1 MQGLS
6 VRPRSPASPPEP
18 TRPALA
24 SMSNTA
30 SPGRSVKSNGTTDDC
45 AASQGSQQRL
55 EAMLS
60 ASTRLAEQM
69 RRVSSTGGATHTSD
83 TTVSV
88 ANTLRHW
95 QNHSCSSSVSSNEA
109 HRGLKYA
116 SHQDRA
122 AAAAASSTQI
132 KAALAALGRAESQS
146 PNAASTPKQVDTPE
160 PMAPD
165 EFMSWAMKEAA
176 KPDGPKTGLWEKMHF
191 VQETDDDFV
200 PLLDYTK
207 KERPLAAVVVES
219 DRPEKAVT
227 RKSPTRFILGAV
239 LLVIV
244 SAAVYYDLK
253 GSSSIPL
260 HNEHHMPTVELPS
273 SESPVNDVVIT
284 PPPRP
289 RIDTT
294 TPAVVVP
301 LPLATPKT
309 EDVVK
314 PLLDHVST
322 TKRAAAPVPIVDP
335 VVKSKPAPVTHFDPL
350 PPTAPPIYLNPIQH
364 YCQVPLAW
372 IVVPFCQ
379 TNDRLPPRQAVD
391 DLLHYMMQ

>member
-1 MQGLS
+1 
-6 VRPRSPASPPEP
+6 VTP
-18 TRPALA
+18 
-24 SMSNTA
+24 
-30 SPGRSVKSNGTTDDC
+30 DDC

-55 EAMLS
+55 QAMLTE
-60 ASTRLAEQM
+60 STRLAEQM

-95 QNHSCSSSVSSNEA
+95 QNHSSSSSCSSSVSSNEA

-116 SHQDRA
+116 SRQDRA

-132 KAALAALGRAESQS
+132 KAALASLGGKRGAESMQT
-146 PNAASTPKQVDTPE
+146 PNANTPKKVDTPE

-207 KERPLAAVVVES
+207 KERTLAAAVVVS

-227 RKSPTRFILGAV
+227 RKSPIRFMLGAV

-244 SAAVYYDLK
+244 SVAVYYDLN

-260 HNEHHMPTVELPS
+260 HNEHHMPKVESPS
-273 SESPVNDVVIT
+273 SESPVNDVVIM

-289 RIDTT
+289 RIATT
-294 TPAVVVP
+294 TPTVVVP
-301 LPLATPKT
+301 LPWTTSK
-309 EDVVK
+309 EEEVVK
-314 PLLDHVST
+314 PLLDHGST
-322 TKRAAAPVPIVDP
+322 SKHAAAPVPIVDP
-335 VVKSKPAPVTHFDPL
+335 VVVKSKPAPVTHFDPT
-350 PPTAPPIYLNPIQH
+350 PTATRIYLNPIQH

-372 IVVPFCQ
+372 IVVPLCQ
-379 TNDRLPPRQAVD
+379 TNGGASWLPPRQAVD
-391 DLLHYMMQ
+391 DLLYYMLQ